1 MSRVVRLEVEYDGA
15 RFSGWA
21 AQPDRRTCEGV
32 LGRALELILRTPI
45 ELRVAGRTDTG
56 VHASGQVAS
65 FATDADLDLRRL
77 VRGLGGVLPPD
88 IIVRGATFAA
98 PGFDARASAIGR
110 SYEYRVLVGPRS
122 PLRRA
127 RVLHHPQPL
136 DLVAMNLAA
145 AACLGRHDFT
155 ACTPTKTEHVFFE
168 RTVRRCVWETRG
180 DELVFCIEA
189 DAFLRNMVRI
199 LVGTM
204 LEIGRGSRP
213 AAQMAELVAGA
224 ARAAAGRTAP
234 AHPLTL
240 VAVRYP
246 EQLDDPPILG
256 TAE

>member
-1 MSRVVRLEVEYDGA
+1 MRVVRLDIEYDGTD
-15 RFSGWA
+15 FSGWA

-32 LGRALELILRTPI
+32 LAHALEVILRTPV
-45 ELRVAGRTDTG
+45 ELRVAGRTDAG

-65 FATDADLDLRRL
+65 FASTADIDLRRL
-77 VRGLGGVLPPD
+77 LKGLTGVLPPD
-88 IIVRGATFAA
+88 IAVRAAAFAP

-110 SYEYRVLVGPRS
+110 SYEYRVLVGARS
-122 PLRRA
+122 PLRRE

-136 DLVAMNLAA
+136 DLAAMGMAA

-155 ACTPTKTEHVFFE
+155 AFTPTKTEHVFFD
-168 RTVRRCVWETRG
+168 RTVRRCEWETRG
-180 DELVFCIEA
+180 DEAVLTIEA

-213 AAQMAELVAGA
+213 VEQMAELVAGA
-224 ARAAAGRTAP
+224 QRAAAGRTAP

-246 EQLDDPPILG
+246 EPVDGTPILG
-256 TAE
+256 GAE

>member
-1 MSRVVRLEVEYDGA
+1 MRLEVEYDGA

-32 LGRALELILRTPI
+32 LGHALELILRMPI

-65 FATDADLDLRRL
+65 FATDAELDLRRL
-77 VRGLGGVLPPD
+77 VRSLGGVLPPD
-88 IIVRGATFAA
+88 ITVRGASFAA

-136 DLVAMNLAA
+136 DLEAMHLAA
-145 AACLGRHDFT
+145 VACLGQHDFT
-155 ACTPTKTEHVFFE
+155 AFTPTKTEHVYFE
-168 RTVRRCVWETRG
+168 RTVRHCTWEPRG
-180 DELVFCIEA
+180 DEVVFSIEA

-213 AAQMAELVAGA
+213 AAQMADLVAGA
-224 ARAAAGRTAP
+224 PRAAAGRTAP

-246 EQLDDPPILG
+246 EQAGDGPILG
-256 TAE
+256 AAE